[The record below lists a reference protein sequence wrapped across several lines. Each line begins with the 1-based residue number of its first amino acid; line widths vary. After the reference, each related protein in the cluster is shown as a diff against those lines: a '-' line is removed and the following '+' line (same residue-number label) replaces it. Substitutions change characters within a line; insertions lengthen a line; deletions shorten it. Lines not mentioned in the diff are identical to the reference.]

1 MVLCVA
7 CIVHELSPC
16 MHADVEIEMNEVE
29 DIHQDVSLEV
39 VDDQPAEASP
49 SAPPP
54 QAPNPTPTLQLPEV
68 EPQAPKPIPTLQL
81 PEVEP
86 QAPKPIPTLQLP
98 DVETRDIRPPKLS
111 TLRSYSVPAYMESER
126 HRLRTKSSSKQ
137 VPDDDDICFIEEIDI
152 CLDIPSKLRQIDYP
166 KVADAHEEDVAKVI
180 RKKFSKLGIDED
192 HADIFNFLSSG
203 ELQTSYISWQARIEE
218 AVVDESD
225 EFWENVRSYHA
236 CV

>member
-1 MVLCVA
+1 MHALYVT
-7 CIVHELSPC
+7 IIINKLSP
-16 MHADVEIEMNEVE
+16 DVEIEMNEVE
-29 DIHQDVSLEV
+29 DIHQDVSLEN
-39 VDDQPAEASP
+39 QPADQASP
-49 SAPPP
+49 SAPP
-54 QAPNPTPTLQLPEV
+54 QAPN
-68 EPQAPKPIPTLQL
+68 PIPTLQL

-86 QAPKPIPTLQLP
+86 QAPNPIPTLQLP
-98 DVETRDIRPPKLS
+98 EIETPDTLPPKPS
-111 TLRSYSVPAYMESER
+111 TLRSYSVPAYMESEK
-126 HRLRTKSSSKQ
+126 HRFRTKSSSKQ